1 MASLFEI
8 NREIQELWDSAI
20 DPETGELDSMT
31 WDRVD
36 QLQLERDAKI
46 ENIACWIK
54 NLRSDVAALKAEA
67 KTMQERATIA
77 SRKAD
82 RLQEYLAA
90 ALAGEKFQTP
100 RVAIGWRRSTAVKV
114 EDPDLLPA
122 NFVREIVE
130 KKPDLAGIKDALKAG
145 VTVEGAELVECN
157 NIQIR

>member
-20 DPETGELDSMT
+20 NAETGELDQ
-31 WDRVD
+31 RVYEQME
-36 QLQLERDAKI
+36 QLQMERDTKI
-46 ENIACWIK
+46 ENVACWIK
-54 NLRSDVAALKAEA
+54 NLRSDAAALKAEA
-67 KTMQERATIA
+67 KAMQERSEAAT
-77 SRKAD
+77 RRAD

-90 ALAGEKFQTP
+90 VLAGEKFQTP

-122 NFVREIVE
+122 NFIREIVE
-130 KKPDLAGIKDALKAG
+130 RKPDLAGIKDALKAG
-145 VTVEGAELVECN
+145 VPVEGAELVERN